1 MLFSFVELLVL
12 KVSLHLSGCRRIEI
26 IKKKIFSCSPIAVL
40 AVLILRLDNL
50 IVKLCGMKVSKFKDG
65 CCSARLLQSK
75 LYIYP
80 FSISSDVGFSHVTSV
95 LHYLLFESH
104 NPLSRIFKIFPPY
117 K

>member
-1 MLFSFVELLVL
+1 MFVQ
-12 KVSLHLSGCRRIEI
+12 SY
-26 IKKKIFSCSPIAVL
+26 SCISCTHFEA
-40 AVLILRLDNL
+40 RQF
-50 IVKLCGMKVSKFKDG
+50 CGMKVSKFKDG